1 MARPKCNS
9 LKMHAHVSI
18 RLLTWLRVSLQWNEM
33 CEASATSKK
42 TQCSSMAAKL
52 LSLMHTELSFNPLHD
67 SLPNAIRFLDQ
78 SLSLLMAYSTEG
90 YLSDSPAEFLEQLLE
105 FITSLVEQGS
115 SLDEALQTN
124 LPNLF
129 GPAFGIRSH
138 AVSCKLL
145 EFGYLA
151 VCSQHK

>member
-1 MARPKCNS
+1 MG
-9 LKMHAHVSI
+9 L
-18 RLLTWLRVSLQWNEM
+18 
-33 CEASATSKK
+33 AT
-42 TQCSSMAAKL
+42 TDHQLSSVATKL
-52 LSLMHTELSFNPLHD
+52 LSLVHTVLSFKPLSE
-67 SLPNAIRFLDQ
+67 SLPEAVDFLDKP
-78 SLSLLMAYSTEG
+78 LSLLTTYSMEG
-90 YLSDSPAEFLEQLLE
+90 YLSDSPAEFMEQLLE

-115 SLDEALQTN
+115 SLNETLQTN

-145 EFGYLA
+145 EFGYLS

>member
-1 MARPKCNS
+1 
-9 LKMHAHVSI
+9 
-18 RLLTWLRVSLQWNEM
+18 
-33 CEASATSKK
+33 
-42 TQCSSMAAKL
+42 MAAKL
-52 LSLMHTELSFNPLHD
+52 LGLIHTVLSFNSIQD
-67 SLPNAIRFLDQ
+67 TLPEAIRFLDKPF
-78 SLSLLMAYSTEG
+78 SLLMAYSTEG
-90 YLSDSPAEFLEQLLE
+90 YLSNSPEEFLEQLLE

-115 SLDEALQTN
+115 SLDEALQIN

>member
-1 MARPKCNS
+1 
-9 LKMHAHVSI
+9 
-18 RLLTWLRVSLQWNEM
+18 M
-33 CEASATSKK
+33 CEASATSHNTKK
-42 TQCSSMAAKL
+42 VHHSSMAAKL
-52 LSLMHTELSFNPLHD
+52 LGLIHTVLSFNPLHD
-67 SLPNAIRFLDQ
+67 SLPSAISFLDKP
-78 SLSLLMAYSTEG
+78 LSLLMAYSTEG
-90 YLSDSPAEFLEQLLE
+90 YLSDNPGKFLEQLLE

>member
-1 MARPKCNS
+1 MCYP
-9 LKMHAHVSI
+9 
-18 RLLTWLRVSLQWNEM
+18 LQWR
-33 CEASATSKK
+33 EAGEAKK
-42 TQCSSMAAKL
+42 VPHPPSVAIKL
-52 LSLMHTELSFNPLHD
+52 LSLIHTVLSFKPLNQ
-67 SLPNAIRFLDQ
+67 SLPEAITFLRT
-78 SLSLLMAYSTEG
+78 SLSVLIAYSTEG

-105 FITSLVEQGS
+105 FITSVVEQGS

-145 EFGYLA
+145 EFGYLSMS
-151 VCSQHK
+151 SQHKLVTNSQTAMCVVKVLSRLQLGRLL

>member
-1 MARPKCNS
+1 M
-9 LKMHAHVSI
+9 L
-18 RLLTWLRVSLQWNEM
+18 
-33 CEASATSKK
+33 EASATSHNVHVKV
-42 TQCSSMAAKL
+42 QHPSVAAKL
-52 LSLMHTELSFNPLHD
+52 LSLIHTVLSFNPLHN
-67 SLPNAIRFLDQ
+67 SLPEAISFLDKP
-78 SLSLLMAYSTEG
+78 LSLLMAYSTEG
-90 YLSDSPAEFLEQLLE
+90 YLSNSPGEFLVQLLE
-105 FITSLVEQGS
+105 FIASLVEQGS